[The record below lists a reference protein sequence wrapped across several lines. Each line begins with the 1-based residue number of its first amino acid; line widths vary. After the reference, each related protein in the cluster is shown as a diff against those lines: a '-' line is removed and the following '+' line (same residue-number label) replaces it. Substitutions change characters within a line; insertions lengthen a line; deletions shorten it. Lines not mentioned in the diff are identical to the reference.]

1 MLVRQNPIY
10 ICNIVVLCLIGRQ
23 PKSATGPSKRTP
35 SGTIYS
41 ILKSLLSKDKENM
54 FILLNMKQLCPYLCQ
69 EDILP
74 LVTFTKYSEKNMS
87 AYEQSADYLENV
99 LTRKPEECLKFLFC
113 LQSEKEHP
121 GHKQLLDYVLAHCSG
136 KYEKVLL
143 CKSGGNI
150 GKVYMYITVLV
161 LCILHGGSLTSP

>member
-1 MLVRQNPIY
+1 MLVGQNPVD

-69 EDILP
+69 EGILP

-87 AYEQSADYLENV
+87 AYEHSSG
-99 LTRKPEECLKFLFC
+99 FLVNTF
-113 LQSEKEHP
+113 SR
-121 GHKQLLDYVLAHCSG
+121 
-136 KYEKVLL
+136 
-143 CKSGGNI
+143 
-150 GKVYMYITVLV
+150 
-161 LCILHGGSLTSP
+161 